1 MVYTVLCEVMDLKV
15 RIKEF
20 AAMTGVSVRTLH
32 YYDEIGLLQ
41 PSYVDSV
48 TGYRYYDER
57 SLLRMQ
63 EILFYRELDF
73 PLQRIRELLSSP
85 HYNKEQALTEQKQL
99 LILKKERLERLI
111 AAVDCAAKGENIMTA
126 FDNRDFEQYREE
138 AVARWGD
145 TVAYREY
152 EEKTASVTAADEEN
166 RAAQMEGLMAQ
177 FAACMQTGATP
188 DSAVA
193 QTLVNALQEHIT
205 AHYYHCTDEIL
216 FGLGQMYVADDRF
229 RANIDRHAAG
239 TAAFI
244 RDAIAHYC
252 HK

>member
-1 MVYTVLCEVMDLKV
+1 MVYTVLCEVMDLKI

-20 AAMTGVSVRTLH
+20 ADLTGVSVRTLH
-32 YYDEIGLLQ
+32 YYDEIGLLR
-41 PSYVDSV
+41 PAYVDSA
-48 TGYRYYDER
+48 TGYRYYDEQ

-73 PLQRIRELLSSP
+73 PLQRIRNLLSSP
-85 HYNKEQALTEQKQL
+85 HYNKEQALAEQKQL

-111 AAVDCAAKGENIMTA
+111 AAIDGAAKGENVMTA
-126 FDNRDFEQYREE
+126 FDNRDFEQYRAE
-138 AVARWGD
+138 AAARWGD
-145 TVAYREY
+145 TAAYREY
-152 EEKTASVTAADEEN
+152 EEKTASATAAETEN
-166 RAAQMEGLMAQ
+166 LAAQMDGLMAQ
-177 FAACMQTGATP
+177 FATCMQAGSTP
-188 DSAVA
+188 DSAAA
-193 QTLVNALQEHIT
+193 QALVKALQEHIT

-229 RANIDRHAAG
+229 LANIDRHAAG

-244 RDAIAHYC
+244 CAAIEIYC

>member
-1 MVYTVLCEVMDLKV
+1 MVYTVSCEVMAVKM

-20 AAMTGVSVRTLH
+20 AVMTGVSVRTLH
-32 YYDEIGLLQ
+32 YYDEIGLLH
-41 PSYVDSV
+41 PSYVDST
-48 TGYRYYDER
+48 TGYRYYDAQ

-73 PLQRIRELLSSP
+73 PLQRIGDLLSSP
-85 HYNKEQALTEQKQL
+85 YYNKEQALAEQKQL

-111 AAVDCAAKGENIMTA
+111 AAVDSAAKGENVMTA

-138 AVARWGD
+138 AAARWGD
-145 TVAYREY
+145 TAAYREY
-152 EEKTASVTAADEEN
+152 EEKTAFATAAETEN
-166 RAAQMEGLMAQ
+166 LAAQMDGLMAQ
-177 FAACMQTGATP
+177 FATCMQAGSTP
-188 DSAVA
+188 DSIAA
-193 QTLVNALQEHIT
+193 QALVKALQEHIT

-244 RDAIAHYC
+244 CAAIETYC
-252 HK
+252 HQ